1 MKVIS
6 KTTKEFK
13 EDICVM
19 FRKIKG
25 IKFIKKQKK

>member
-1 MKVIS
+1 MKVIF
-6 KTTKEFK
+6 KIIKEFK

-25 IKFIKKQKK
+25 IKFIKK